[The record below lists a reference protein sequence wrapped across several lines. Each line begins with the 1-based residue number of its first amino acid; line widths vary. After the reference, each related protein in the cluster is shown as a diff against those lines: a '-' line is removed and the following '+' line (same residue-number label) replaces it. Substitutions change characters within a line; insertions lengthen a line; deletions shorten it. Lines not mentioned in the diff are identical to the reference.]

1 MAPILYYFGELA
13 DEVMLRSKILRQ
25 RAGRQ
30 VVKQRGDPVA
40 IGVAVAS
47 EILHTA
53 ADVAV
58 DPLRI
63 GRGVKKGGFG
73 YVQDGLRL
81 VIVGGMVLRAT
92 SAASKA
98 VVAFSKTRTA
108 GGAPGV
114 LWAQQAGTTNC
125 TVLATLEA
133 VRASGNG
140 VIPIRQL
147 YLAVAKK
154 AGTTLENVIVMY
166 MGGVVEGT
174 YEGWFMAFG
183 KVLSKCK
190 IAHRFLNARS
200 MKAVENLVMAARGD
214 AFVVSYSYSMGAKTL
229 THSVVMTR
237 VGNAIKI
244 IDPACLP
251 TTFNGMTQYLAYLR
265 QAGGA
270 GIKLL
275 DTYPILQIHKAGI
288 GVAKG
293 AKAVAPGGPGTML
306 AILGM
311 IYIPWK
317 LVEPAPRKQPIR
329 AYRPKG
335 PTRHY

>member
-13 DEVMLRSKILRQ
+13 DEAMLKVKVLRHH
-25 RAGRQ
+25 ASRQ
-30 VVKQRGDPVA
+30 VVKQKGDPVA

-47 EILHTA
+47 EILHTSV
-53 ADVAV
+53 DVAV
-58 DPLRI
+58 DPLRL

-81 VIVGGMVLRAT
+81 VIVGGMILRAT
-92 SAASKA
+92 NAVSRT
-98 VVAFSKTRTA
+98 VVAFSKARSA

-114 LWAQQAGTTNC
+114 LWAQQAGATNC
-125 TVLATLEA
+125 TVLSTLEA

-166 MGGVVEGT
+166 MGGTVAGT
-174 YEGWFMAFG
+174 YAAWFRAFG

-190 IAHRFLNARS
+190 ISHRFLNAKS
-200 MKAVENLVMAARGD
+200 LKAVEDLVMAARGD
-214 AFVVSYSYSMGAKTL
+214 AFVVSYNYSIGAKTFG
-229 THSVVMTR
+229 HSVVMTR

-251 TTFNGMTQYLAYLR
+251 ATFTGMTQYLAYLR
-265 QAGGA
+265 QAGAA
-270 GIKLL
+270 GIKLIE
-275 DTYPILQIHKAGI
+275 TYPILQIHKAGI

-311 IYIPWK
+311 IYVPWK
-317 LVEPAPRKQPIR
+317 IIESEQRKPTIR